1 MNDRKKYPTEEV
13 EPENFLDNDE
23 VMRLLETRENYDFKQ
38 EDFLKLLNCVHCNAC
53 GTSEER
59 CQLNHKFLEDG
70 NEIEGLAEM
79 IASFGKYGTPYST
92 DKMRIR
98 RPEGILED
106 SKTLYY
112 MGCLSTIR
120 VPRFTENSLKYL
132 IKHNINFTILDKEI
146 CCGYPLYVS
155 GAFEQYEKCK
165 KENVEIFKHYE
176 KIICACPACYYVFKD
191 HYQEDVDAEISF
203 VVDYLKPTD
212 SMKTGKVTV
221 QHLCQLM
228 NRGRPEVTQFVNDV
242 LQESGYEVLDV
253 PHWCCGGG
261 IGYMHRLDIIDKI
274 AQIRMGDFNKGD
286 YCTTY
291 CVSCWWI
298 LSRFGRKYKI
308 TPKPKDIFEL
318 LI

>member
-23 VMRLLETRENYDFKQ
+23 VMRLLETRKNYEFKQ
-38 EDFLKLLNCVHCNAC
+38 KDYLKLLNCVHCNAC

-70 NEIEGLAEM
+70 NEIEGLTEM
-79 IASFGKYGTPYST
+79 ITSFEKYSTPYST

-98 RPEGILED
+98 KPEGILEE
-106 SKTLYY
+106 SKTLYF

-120 VPRFTENSLKYL
+120 VPRYTENSLKYL
-132 IKHNINFTILDKEI
+132 LKHKVDFTILDKEI

-155 GAFEQYEKCK
+155 GAFEKYEKCK

-176 KIICACPACYYVFKD
+176 KIICACPACYYVFKA
-191 HYQEDVDAEISF
+191 HYQDDVDAEISF
-203 VVDYLKPTD
+203 VTDYLKPSDTKK
-212 SMKTGKVTV
+212 SGRVAV

-228 NRGRPEVTQFVNDV
+228 NRGRPEVTKYVNDV

-274 AQIRMGDFNKGD
+274 AKERMSDFKEGD
-286 YCTTY
+286 YSTTY

-298 LSRFGRKYKI
+298 LTRFGRKYKI
-308 TPKPKDIFEL
+308 APKPKDIFEL
-318 LI
+318 LM

>member
-1 MNDRKKYPTEEV
+1 MTDRKKYPTEEV

-23 VMRLLETRENYDFKQ
+23 VMRLLATQNEYKFKQ
-38 EDFLKLLNCVHCNAC
+38 EDYLKLLNCVHCNAC

-59 CQLNHKFLEDG
+59 SQLNHKFLEDG
-70 NEIEGLAEM
+70 NSIVGLGEM
-79 IASFGKYGTPYST
+79 IISFEKFRTPYST

-98 RPEGILED
+98 KPEGIQTESD
-106 SKTLYY
+106 TLYY
-112 MGCLSTIR
+112 LGCLSTIR
-120 VPRFTENSLKYL
+120 VPRYTENSIKYL
-132 IKHNINFTILDKEI
+132 INQNIDFTILDKEI

-155 GAFEQYEKCK
+155 GEFNWYEKCK
-165 KENVEIFKHYE
+165 EENIEIFKNFK
-176 KIICACPACYYVFKD
+176 KIICACPACYYIFKA
-191 HYQEDVDAEISF
+191 HYQGDLDVEISF
-203 VVDYLKPTD
+203 IVDYLKPTD
-212 SMKTGKVTV
+212 KRKSGEVAV

-228 NRGRPEVTQFVNDV
+228 NRGYPEAMTFVKDV
-242 LQESGYEVLDV
+242 LHKSGFEVLDV

-274 AQIRMGDFNKGD
+274 AKKRMNDFTEGD

-308 TPKPKDIFEL
+308 IPKPKDIFEL
-318 LI
+318 LM

>member
-1 MNDRKKYPTEEV
+1 MNDRKNYPTEEV

-23 VMRLLETRENYDFKQ
+23 VMRLLESRENYKFKQ
-38 EDFLKLLNCVHCNAC
+38 EDYLKLLNCVHCNAC

-70 NEIEGLAEM
+70 NEIEGLTEM
-79 IASFGKYGTPYST
+79 ISSFEKYGTPYST

-98 RPEGILED
+98 RPEGIPEE
-106 SKTLYY
+106 SKTLYF

-120 VPRFTENSLKYL
+120 VPRYTENSLKYL
-132 IKHNINFTILDKEI
+132 LRNNIDFAILDKEI

-155 GAFEQYEKCK
+155 GAFDEYEECK

-176 KIICACPACYYVFKD
+176 KIICACPACYHVFKE
-191 HYQEDVDAEISF
+191 HYQEDVDVEFSF
-203 VVDYLKPTD
+203 VADYLKPSHTKK
-212 SMKTGKVTV
+212 SGRVAV

-228 NRGRPEVTQFVNDV
+228 NRGRPEVMQYVNDV
-242 LQESGYEVLDV
+242 LKESGYDVLDV

-274 AQIRMGDFNKGD
+274 AMKRMSDFKEGD
-286 YCTTY
+286 YSTTY

-308 TPKPKDIFEL
+308 TPKPKDIFDL
-318 LI
+318 LL

>member
-1 MNDRKKYPTEEV
+1 MNDRKRNPTEEV

-23 VMRLLETRENYDFKQ
+23 VLRLLETHENYKFAQVDY
-38 EDFLKLLNCVHCNAC
+38 LKLLNCVHCNAC

-79 IASFGKYGTPYST
+79 IVSIEKFGTPYST

-98 RPEGILED
+98 KPQGIPKE
-106 SKTLYY
+106 SKTLYF

-120 VPRFTENSLKYL
+120 VPRYTENSLKYL
-132 IKHNINFTILDKEI
+132 LKHNIDFTILDQEI

-155 GAFEQYEKCK
+155 GAFKEYEKCK
-165 KENVEIFKHYE
+165 KANVEIFKHYE
-176 KIICACPACYYVFKD
+176 KIICACPACYYVFKA
-191 HYQEDVDAEISF
+191 HYQEDIDAEVSF
-203 VVDYLKPTD
+203 VVDYLQSSEVK
-212 SMKTGKVTV
+212 KTGQVVV

-228 NRGRPEVTQFVNDV
+228 NRGYPEVTKFVNDI

-261 IGYMHRLDIIDKI
+261 IGYMHRLDIIEKI
-274 AQIRMGDFNKGD
+274 AKKRMGDFTKGNFV
-286 YCTTY
+286 TTY

-308 TPKPKDIFEL
+308 TPQPKDIFEL
-318 LI
+318 LM

>member
-38 EDFLKLLNCVHCNAC
+38 EDYLKLLNCVHCNAC

-59 CQLNHKFLEDG
+59 CQLNQKFLEDG

-79 IASFGKYGTPYST
+79 VISFDKYGTPYST

-98 RPEGILED
+98 RPEGIPEE

-120 VPRFTENSLKYL
+120 VPRYTENSLKYL
-132 IKHNINFTILDKEI
+132 LKQNIDFTILDKEI

-155 GAFEQYEKCK
+155 GAFDEYEKFRK
-165 KENVEIFKHYE
+165 GNVEIFKHYE
-176 KIICACPACYYVFKD
+176 KIICVCPACYYMFKV

-203 VVDYLKPTD
+203 VVDYLQPTD
-212 SMKTGKVTV
+212 TKKTGQVAV

-228 NRGRPEVTQFVNDV
+228 NRGRPEVTKFVNDV
-242 LQESGYEVLDV
+242 LKESGYEVLDV

-274 AQIRMGDFNKGD
+274 AIERMNDFNEGD
-286 YCTTY
+286 YSTTY

-308 TPKPKDIFEL
+308 TAKPKDIFEL
-318 LI
+318 LL

>member
-1 MNDRKKYPTEEV
+1 MNDRKRYPTEEV

-23 VMRLLETRENYDFKQ
+23 VMNLLETQKNYKFKQ
-38 EDFLKLLNCVHCNAC
+38 EDYLILLNCVHCNAC

-70 NEIEGLAEM
+70 NKIEGLDEM
-79 IASFGKYGTPYST
+79 IASFEKFRTPYST

-98 RPEGILED
+98 RPEGIPRE
-106 SKTLYY
+106 SNTLYY

-120 VPRFTENSLKYL
+120 VPRYTENSLIYL
-132 IKHNINFTILDKEI
+132 LKQNIDFTILDKEI

-155 GAFEQYEKCK
+155 GEFKGYERCK
-165 KENVEIFKHYE
+165 EENIEIFNNFK
-176 KIICACPACYYVFKD
+176 KVICACPACYYVFKNN
-191 HYQEDVDAEISF
+191 YQEEMTAEITF
-203 VVDYLKPTD
+203 VVDYLKPADTKK
-212 SMKTGKVTV
+212 SGSIAI

-228 NRGRPEVTQFVNDV
+228 NRGHPEVTSFVNDI
-242 LQESGYEVLDV
+242 LRESGYKVLDI

-261 IGYMHRLDIIDKI
+261 IGYMHRLDIIEKI
-274 AQIRMGDFNKGD
+274 ARKRMGDFQEGD

-298 LSRFGRKYKI
+298 LSRFGRKYDIK
-308 TPKPKDIFEL
+308 PKPKDIFEL
-318 LI
+318 LM